1 MIGFEF
7 ATSSQIIFGRGT
19 IARLESVLPKEVKRI
34 LVISGRHNAENNPVM
49 QALAGRDL
57 EIHTIILSGEPEA
70 GFIDEQAKNARKLQS
85 EWVIAIGGGS
95 VMDAGKAIAML
106 AANGSETLDYIEV
119 VGRGQKITRPAM
131 PMVAIPTTAGTGSE
145 VTKNG
150 VIIVR
155 EKNAKASLRSPLMIP
170 RVALIDPELMVSL
183 PPYPTAYTGMDALTQ
198 VMEAYLTQKANLFVD
213 SLCENAMRMGF
224 SALPKVFAN
233 GSDLDAREEMA
244 YVSLVGGIALANA
257 GLGAVHGFA
266 ASLGGMFD
274 IPHGVI
280 CACFL
285 PVVFETNYL
294 ALKKAN
300 KKHPA
305 LQKYG
310 KIAAYAGYG
319 ENGLEA
325 LFTRLYELRE
335 QFEIPGMRKFG
346 VERSMAGEI
355 ADLTA
360 NTSSIRGNPVA
371 LSRNDLIEILMKCI

>member
-7 ATSSQIIFGRGT
+7 ATSSQIIFGRGS
-19 IARLESVLPKEVKRI
+19 IAKLETVLPKEVKRI

-49 QALAGRDL
+49 QALVGRDL
-57 EIHTIILSGEPEA
+57 EIHTIILSGEPES
-70 GFIDEQAKNARKLQS
+70 GFIDEQAKIARKSHS

-106 AANGSETLDYIEV
+106 AANGGETLDYIEV
-119 VGRGQKITRPAM
+119 VGRGQKFTRPAL

-155 EKNAKASLRSPLMIP
+155 EKSAKASLRSPLMIP

-183 PPYPTAYTGMDALTQ
+183 PPYPTAYTGLDALTQ
-198 VMEAYLTQKANLFVD
+198 VLEAYLTQKANLFVD

-266 ASLGGMFD
+266 AALGGMFD

-300 KKHPA
+300 KKHPT

-310 KIAAYAGYG
+310 KIAELAGYG

-335 QFEIPGMRKFG
+335 LFEIPGMRKFE

-371 LSRNDLIEILMKCI
+371 LSRNDLIEILMKCV